1 MKMINNNF
9 IQSLLAQKTDVPLS
23 RFRELD
29 MHAILS
35 TICAFLNGD
44 GGWIVVGVDNNN
56 NVVDVPNLNAAYVST
71 EVTKNISPMPLVYVQ
86 QELWQERLIL
96 LITVIKGQRA
106 PYSINGRYYIIDHN
120 GAAVVPNKDEISM
133 LMRKKKVAS
142 SWEAIPTSGADEDDI
157 DFNRVDRVYQIGMQS
172 SLIKPRIQNG
182 HDLLAGCGLLD
193 YGVVK
198 NGAMALFGTE
208 PSRFM
213 RQCRCRIQVMFNG
226 KTANQYEDV
235 RILECNVFEMIEKLR
250 NYFYQTLPNVGTFS
264 DSKWERRH
272 DTIYPMEVL
281 DEAIVNALVHRDMGD
296 LSGEVLINIYR
307 DKMEITNSGEIP
319 DGILKNKNKILP
331 HISELRNPLMAEV
344 LYIAGLMEKTG
355 RGMALIYNRMTA
367 EGLSAPEWQSRNGYT
382 TLTIYSTPAALP
394 KIPQRA
400 VEFLR
405 KFKGGFFS
413 KVQYYEFFGGE
424 ISQETA
430 KKDISALVRNGMV
443 VVEGAGP
450 STIYKQTGKSLPD
463 FTR

>member
-1 MKMINNNF
+1 MENNNF
-9 IQSLLAQKTDVPLS
+9 IQSLLTQKSDAPLS

-35 TICAFLNGD
+35 TVCAYLNND
-44 GGWIVVGVDNNN
+44 GGWIVIGIDNEN
-56 NVVDVPNLNAAYVST
+56 NVVGLHDLNAAYMST
-71 EVTKNISPMPLVYVQ
+71 EIVKNISPMPLVYVQ
-86 QELWQERLIL
+86 QEIWQGYPIL

-106 PYSINGRYYIIDHN
+106 PYSLNGKYYVVNKSGEVI
-120 GAAVVPNKDEISM
+120 VPNKDEISVM
-133 LMRKKKVAS
+133 MRHNKVVS
-142 SWEAIPTSGADEDDI
+142 SWETIPASGAEEDDI
-157 DFNRVDRVYQIGMQS
+157 DFNRVERVYQLGIQS
-172 SLIKPRIQNG
+172 SLIKPRIRDG
-182 HDLLAGCGLLD
+182 HDLLAGCDLLD
-193 YGVVK
+193 CGVVK
-198 NGAMALFGTE
+198 NGAIALFGYE

-213 RQCRCRIQVMFNG
+213 RQCRCRIQVMLNG
-226 KTANQYEDV
+226 KTADQYEDV

-250 NYFYQTLPNVGTFS
+250 NYFYQILPNVGTFS
-264 DSKWERRH
+264 DSKWERSH
-272 DTIYPMEVL
+272 NTIYPMEVL

-405 KFKGGFFS
+405 MFKGGFFS
-413 KVQYYEFFGGE
+413 KVQYCEFFGGE
-424 ISQETA
+424 ISLETA